1 MVFVGIGASELSAF
15 EKQKVPGAA
24 SETYEWGKGVFSGP

>member
-1 MVFVGIGASELSAF
+1 MGASELSAF

-24 SETYEWGKGVFSGP
+24 SDTEEKEKGVFSGPQLVLK